1 MYKMMDGSFA
11 KLGSHPYLVL
21 AEADGMQLGGKFA
34 LTMAPI
40 ISVGWRLRVQW
51 PQGKDLEQ
59 ASKVFGLAFE
69 KGSTPTNGS
78 TAMLL
83 PIMQRPAYGTQVR
96 EQFAKIDAP
105 TLLATAITDHLMAIG
120 VKPEQNIETLK
131 MYLNECFDDSM
142 PDVQPKPLESKVLKV
157 QDFVA
162 FVNNLK

>member
-1 MYKMMDGSFA
+1 
-11 KLGSHPYLVL
+11 
-21 AEADGMQLGGKFA
+21 
-34 LTMAPI
+34 
-40 ISVGWRLRVQW
+40 VGWRLRVQW